1 MKFSNISV
9 LLALVPAFASAQT
22 LEQKWNLDDPSYNY
36 DSANKNFELT
46 YLFSDML
53 PLTNANTADQT
64 LATIYL
70 ANSPDSI
77 TADDNCKMEGIDNTY
92 ATWGT
97 GKLSIS
103 EGGVT
108 ANLDGVSGA
117 IYETKKEEKV
127 TITLDTDGIQTDAS
141 VFSEPSGG
149 GSARIAFCVRYGLYT
164 ATPTTGPTGD
174 TCPGGDTFDAGYGEC
189 DTYSPGMSNND
200 FCESDI
206 DSNGI
211 AAEDVCSECGKCMNT
226 GSTNSYEVNFLE
238 SLIVFD
244 INLTAGFDVQGISV
258 APKDKIKRT
267 ANQSYL
273 LEAFQCTGKPDAVN
287 PAVESVGANPF
298 NQGDVITICVQPDAT
313 ARGDN
318 IYMKRIEEFTYVL
331 MAPES
336 TLLNPVVTSTTQKAI
351 DVNDATATVPKGE
364 MFGLTNIDNCVGETA
379 CVIETILFAT
389 FYTRAGTV
397 SGNGR
402 GTMQFG
408 TAGATPNSRML
419 RAGGDRAL
427 EEDAAAEGDFDLN
440 FEINSND
447 AFQGA
452 SGASSCMTVLALFG
466 SVVAAFAL

>member
-127 TITLDTDGIQTDAS
+127 TITLDTDGIQTDS
-141 VFSEPSGG
+141 YVFSEPDAGT
-149 GSARIAFCVRYGLYT
+149 ARIAFCVRYGLYT
-164 ATPTTGPTGD
+164 ATP
-174 TCPGGDTFDAGYGEC
+174 
-189 DTYSPGMSNND
+189 
-200 FCESDI
+200 
-206 DSNGI
+206 
-211 AAEDVCSECGKCMNT
+211 NT
-226 GSTNSYEVNFLE
+226 ANSYEVNFLE